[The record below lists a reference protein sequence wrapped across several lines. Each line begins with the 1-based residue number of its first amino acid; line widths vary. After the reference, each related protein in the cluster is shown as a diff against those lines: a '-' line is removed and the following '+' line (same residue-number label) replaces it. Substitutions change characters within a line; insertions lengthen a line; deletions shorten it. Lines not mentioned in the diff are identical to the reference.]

1 MPDTLTPNY
10 HWTKPEPGASPTT
23 WGVKINTDLDSI
35 DGQVFA
41 NAGAAAAA
49 STAAATASTAAAA
62 AQTTAN
68 AAQTA
73 ATAAGL
79 AGVPIGGILM
89 WGTGTPPANFFL
101 CDGTVRANSAA
112 PALAALFGVTFG
124 GASGSTFGVPNMK
137 SGVPMG
143 FDAAG
148 EFGAIGTRNGSAA
161 PAADTDYYLVVL
173 NYIVRYQ

>member
-1 MPDTLTPNY
+1 MADSLTPNY

-23 WGVKINTDLDSI
+23 WGAKINTDLDSI

-41 NAGAAAAA
+41 NAGAAATAA
-49 STAAATASTAAAA
+49 TAAATAQTAANA

-79 AGVPIGGILM
+79 AGVPIGGVLM
-89 WGTGTPPANFFL
+89 WMTATAPANFFL
-101 CDGTVRANSAA
+101 CDGTVRANTLA

-124 GASGSTFGVPNMK
+124 GASGSTFGVPNLK
-137 SGVPMG
+137 GQVPLGFLAGDPVAGVLLSKQP
-143 FDAAG
+143 A
-148 EFGAIGTRNGSAA
+148 AA
-161 PAADTDYYLVVL
+161 PAGDDVSYFVL